1 MTLIILSLRR
11 GLESLEAWTSN
22 DPAAGIAT
30 EAVIGE
36 MSFLVRWLCKEGGKS
51 ALALKG
57 NLSFDLC
64 CFSQYL
70 RTIATFSSA

>member
-1 MTLIILSLRR
+1 MALIILSLRR
-11 GLESLEAWTSN
+11 GPESLKAWTSN
-22 DPAAGIAT
+22 DPAAGNDT
-30 EAVIGE
+30 EAVTGE
-36 MSFLVRWLCKEGGKS
+36 MSFLVRWLCKEGGEP